1 LLTGDV
7 VLENVKLKREALK
20 RLNFPIEVY
29 RGTLLASILPPA
41 GPDLMY
47 PLVTR
52 LFGDLE
58 AENSLEEA

>member
-1 LLTGDV
+1 

-41 GPDLMY
+41 GLDLMCH
-47 PLVTR
+47 LVTR